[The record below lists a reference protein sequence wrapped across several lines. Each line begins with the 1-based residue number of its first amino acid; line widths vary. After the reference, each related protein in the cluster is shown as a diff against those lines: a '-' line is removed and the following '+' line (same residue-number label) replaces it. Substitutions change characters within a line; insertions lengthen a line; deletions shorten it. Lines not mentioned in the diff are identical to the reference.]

1 MKKFWADTPSDY
13 KDYLF
18 IYLWGVIWAVLNLVQ
33 PRTVD
38 GGDGGVVTVQV
49 LLGIVAVGGVIAIV
63 GLVRKNNLLLERL
76 GVLILMI
83 GPATYGLIL
92 LGSLIYASINGATV
106 EDNWRLVTVM
116 VYAVWPYLFLNK
128 RRRQLRNRVRLV
140 SKIPTPNEDTKL

>member
-1 MKKFWADTPSDY
+1 MKKFWANTPSDY

-18 IYLWGVIWAVLNLVQ
+18 IYLWGVIWAVLNLVR
-33 PRTVD
+33 PLTVD
-38 GGDGGVVTVQV
+38 GGDGGVITVQV
-49 LLGIVAVGGVIAIV
+49 LLAVVAAGGIIAIT

-92 LGSLIYASINGATV
+92 LGSLIYQSVNGATLD
-106 EDNWRLVTVM
+106 DNWRLLTVM

-128 RRRQLRNRVRLV
+128 RRRHLRDRVRLV
-140 SKIPTPNEDTKL
+140 SKIPTPNEGKP